1 MGRFLPYQPD
11 QAYLLP
17 PSVKDELGGDHLC
30 FFIHQAVEHLELGS
44 FEQEYGEE
52 GGALYCPALM
62 LKVWLYGYAL
72 GITSARRLE
81 QRIRE
86 DLGLRYLAGGAR
98 PDNWALSAFRRRH
111 ARGLNEVFTQVLE
124 MARQMKLGRLG
135 QVAIDS
141 TRIQAAASRNRL
153 ETEERLRQERS
164 RLRRS
169 IRKWQKQCDEDD
181 PNEGAGTRVHLEKL
195 QEQLQA
201 MPRRLEKLRKSGLKK
216 MSRRDEEARF
226 LRERSGFVLG
236 YTAEAAVNEDHLIV
250 GQRVTQNAA
259 DNNSLI
265 AMVEEVERQSGAKV
279 EKILADAG
287 FFSLENIA
295 ELESRGSDV
304 YLPDS
309 NLARE
314 LNTGQRCPR
323 VRLGKIQRRM
333 RQKLRGPTG
342 QAVYR
347 RRKALVEPVWGTLK
361 EQRGM
366 RRFRLRGL
374 KKVSIE
380 FTLAAI
386 SFNLTRLLAR
396 RQPGPDFL
404 AAIG

>member
-11 QAYLLP
+11 QAYLVP
-17 PSVKDELGGDHLC
+17 PSVKDELGEDHLC
-30 FFIHQAVEHLELGS
+30 FFIHRAVEHMDLRS
-44 FEQEYGEE
+44 FEQVYGEE

-62 LKVWLYGYAL
+62 LKVWLYAYAV

-86 DLGLRYLAGGAR
+86 DLGLRYLAGGSR

-111 ARGLNEVFTQVLE
+111 ARGLNDVFTQVLE

-153 ETEERLRQERS
+153 ETEDRLRQERS

-169 IRKWQKQCDEDD
+169 IRKWQKLCDEDD

-201 MPRRLEKLRKSGLKK
+201 MPRRLEKLRKSGMKK
-216 MSRRDEEARF
+216 VSRTDPEARF

-265 AMVEEVERQSGAKV
+265 PMVEEAERQSGAKAK
-279 EKILADAG
+279 KILADAG
-287 FFSLENIA
+287 FFSLENIE
-295 ELESRGSDV
+295 ELQGRGLDV

-323 VRLGKIQRRM
+323 IRLSKTHGTYG
-333 RQKLRGPTG
+333 KLRGRTG
-342 QAVYR
+342 QA
-347 RRKALVEPVWGTLK
+347 
-361 EQRGM
+361 
-366 RRFRLRGL
+366 
-374 KKVSIE
+374 
-380 FTLAAI
+380 
-386 SFNLTRLLAR
+386 
-396 RQPGPDFL
+396 
-404 AAIG
+404 AIGDARL

>member
-1 MGRFLPYQPD
+1 MGRFLPYEPD
-11 QAYLLP
+11 QGYLLP
-17 PSVKDELGGDHLC
+17 PSVKDELGEDHLC
-30 FFIHQAVEHLELGS
+30 FFIHEAVEHLDLRR
-44 FEQEYGEE
+44 FEQEYSVE
-52 GGALYCPALM
+52 GGELYHPALM
-62 LKVWLYGYAL
+62 LKVWLYAYAV
-72 GITSARRLE
+72 GMTSARRLQ

-111 ARGLNEVFTQVLE
+111 GRGVNDVFTQILE
-124 MARQMKLGRLG
+124 LAREMKLGRLG

-141 TRIQAAASRNRL
+141 TRIHAAASRNRL
-153 ETEERLRQERS
+153 ETEERLRQERA
-164 RLRRS
+164 RLRRE
-169 IRKWQKQCDEDD
+169 IRQWQKRCDEDD

-201 MPRRLEKLRKSGLKK
+201 MPRRLEKLRKSGMKK
-216 MSRRDEEARF
+216 LSRTDPDARF
-226 LRERSGFVLG
+226 LRERSGFALG
-236 YTAEAAVNEDHLIV
+236 YTAEAAVNEDQLIV

-259 DNNSLI
+259 DNHSLI
-265 AMVEEVERQSGAKV
+265 PLVEEAERQSGVQA

-287 FFSLENIA
+287 FFSLENID
-295 ELESRGSDV
+295 ELESRGLDV

-314 LNTGQRCPR
+314 LNTGQRCKPT
-323 VRLGKIQRRM
+323 RLSRTQRRM

-374 KKVSIE
+374 QKVSIE

-386 SFNLTRLLAR
+386 SFNLTRLRALR
-396 RQPGPDFL
+396 
-404 AAIG
+404 

>member
-1 MGRFLPYQPD
+1 MGRFLPYDPE

-17 PSVKDELGGDHLC
+17 PSVKDELGKDHLC
-30 FFIHQAVEHLELGS
+30 FFIHRAVEHLDLRS
-44 FEQEYGEE
+44 FEQVYGAE
-52 GGALYCPALM
+52 GGELYCPALM

-111 ARGLNEVFTQVLE
+111 ARGLNDVFTQVLE

-141 TRIQAAASRNRL
+141 TRIRAAASRDRI
-153 ETEERLRQERS
+153 ETEQRLRQERAK
-164 RLRRS
+164 LRRG
-169 IRKWQKQCDEDD
+169 IRKWQRLCDEED
-181 PNEGAGTRVHLEKL
+181 PNEGSGTRVQLEGLK
-195 QEQLQA
+195 EQLQE
-201 MPRRLEKLRKSGLKK
+201 MPRRLEKLRKSGLQKR
-216 MSRRDEEARF
+216 SCTDPDARF
-226 LRERSGFVLG
+226 LRERGGFALG

-259 DNNSLI
+259 DNASLI
-265 AMVEEVERQSGAKV
+265 PLVDEAEQQSGGKA

-295 ELESRGSDV
+295 ELERRGIDG

-314 LNTGQRCPR
+314 LNTGRRCPATQLSPR
-323 VRLGKIQRRM
+323 QRRM
-333 RQKLRGPTG
+333 RRKLRDPAGRALY
-342 QAVYR
+342 Q
-347 RRKALVEPVWGTLK
+347 RRKALIEPVWGTLK

-374 KKVSIE
+374 PKVQIE
-380 FTLAAI
+380 FALATI
-386 SFNLTRLLAR
+386 SFNLTRLFALGVA
-396 RQPGPDFL
+396 GP
-404 AAIG
+404 A

>member
-1 MGRFLPYQPD
+1 MGRFLPYEPD
-11 QAYLLP
+11 QAYLVP
-17 PSVKDELGGDHLC
+17 PSVKDELGEDHLC
-30 FFIHQAVEHLELGS
+30 FFIHHAVEHMELKS
-44 FEQEYGEE
+44 FEQVYGEE

-98 PDNWALSAFRRRH
+98 PDN
-111 ARGLNEVFTQVLE
+111 VFTQVLE

-141 TRIQAAASRNRL
+141 TRIHAAASRHRL
-153 ETEERLRQERS
+153 ESEERLRQERS

-169 IRKWQKQCDEDD
+169 IRKWQKLCDEDD

-201 MPRRLEKLRKSGLKK
+201 LPRRLEKLRKSGMKK
-216 MSRRDEEARF
+216 MSRTDADARF
-226 LRERSGFVLG
+226 LRERSGFALG

-265 AMVEEVERQSGAKV
+265 AMVEEAEQQSGTRA

-287 FFSLENIA
+287 FFSLQNIA
-295 ELESRGSDV
+295 ELEARGLDV

-323 VRLGKIQRRM
+323 IRLSPTQRRM

-347 RRKALVEPVWGTLK
+347 RRKALVEPVGGTLK

-374 KKVSIE
+374 EKVSIE

-386 SFNLTRLLAR
+386 SFNLTRLLAS
-396 RQPGPDFL
+396 RQPGPTK
-404 AAIG
+404 

>member
-17 PSVKDELGGDHLC
+17 PSVKDELGADHLC
-30 FFIHQAVEHLELGS
+30 FFIHQAVEHLELKS

-52 GGALYCPALM
+52 GGALYCPGLM

-98 PDNWALSAFRRRH
+98 PDNWALSAFRRRQ
-111 ARGLNEVFTQVLE
+111 ARGLNDVFTQVLE

-169 IRKWQKQCDEDD
+169 IRKWQKLCDEDD
-181 PNEGAGTRVHLEKL
+181 PNEGAGTRLHLEKL

-201 MPRRLEKLRKSGLKK
+201 MPRRLEKLRKSGMKK
-216 MSRRDEEARF
+216 MSRTDEDARF
-226 LRERSGFVLG
+226 LQERSGFVLG

-259 DNNSLI
+259 DNHSLVP
-265 AMVEEVERQSGAKV
+265 MVEEAERQSGTKA

-295 ELESRGSDV
+295 ELESRSLDV
-304 YLPDS
+304 YVPDS

-314 LNTGQRCPR
+314 LNTGQRCAP
-323 VRLGKIQRRM
+323 VRLSKTQRRM

-374 KKVSIE
+374 EKVRLE

-386 SFNLTRLLAR
+386 SYNLTRLRVR
-396 RQPGPDFL
+396 RQPGPTNVTTT
-404 AAIG
+404 G

>member
-1 MGRFLPYQPD
+1 MGRFLPYEPD
-11 QAYLLP
+11 QAYLVP
-17 PSVKDELGGDHLC
+17 PSVKDELGEDHLC
-30 FFIHQAVEHLELGS
+30 FFIHRAVEHMDLKS
-44 FEQEYGEE
+44 FEQVYSEE
-52 GGALYCPALM
+52 GGVLYCPALM

-98 PDNWALSAFRRRH
+98 PDN
-111 ARGLNEVFTQVLE
+111 VFTQVLE

-141 TRIQAAASRNRL
+141 TRIHAAASRHRL
-153 ETEERLRQERS
+153 ESEERLRQERS

-169 IRKWQKQCDEDD
+169 IRKWQKLCDEDD

-201 MPRRLEKLRKSGLKK
+201 LPRRLEKLRKSGMKK
-216 MSRRDEEARF
+216 MSRTDADARF
-226 LRERSGFVLG
+226 LRERSGFALG

-259 DNNSLI
+259 DNHSLI
-265 AMVEEVERQSGAKV
+265 AMVEEAEQQSGTRA

-287 FFSLENIA
+287 FFSLQNIA
-295 ELESRGSDV
+295 ELEARGLDV

-323 VRLGKIQRRM
+323 IRLSPTQRRM

-386 SFNLTRLLAR
+386 SFNLTRLLAS
-396 RQPGPDFL
+396 RQPGPTK
-404 AAIG
+404 